1 MNDPNGMF
9 YKDGVWHL
17 YYQYNPYGSQW
28 ENMTWAHSTSTD
40 LIHWKN
46 HGEVIQPDALGTI
59 FSGSSVVDKENTA
72 VWKGCYCCFLH
83 FCRSCANTK
92 YCI

>member
-1 MNDPNGMF
+1 
-9 YKDGVWHL
+9 
-17 YYQYNPYGSQW
+17 
-28 ENMTWAHSTSTD
+28 MTWAHSTSTD

-72 VWKGCYCCFLH
+72 GFGRMLLLLFTLLQEQRKHKVLH
-83 FCRSCANTK
+83 IVRIMVRLLRSM
-92 YCI
+92 